1 MQTKPTP
8 KIHPLS
14 LLGVLLVAGA
24 LVGITWLIFSMA
36 VRQAARTE
44 ATPQYN
50 LTVIPAP
57 TQTNTVMAP
66 ANLPSP
72 TSEAPVVL
80 PEGVIGINVYVKVTG
95 TEGLGLR
102 MRAAAGTGAN
112 INFMA
117 MDDEVFKVVGGP
129 EVSDG
134 YTWWQLEAPLDENR
148 AGWAAENYLTV
159 FNVSTPTP

>member
-44 ATPQYN
+44 VPPQYN
-50 LTVIPAP
+50 LTIIPAP
-57 TQTNTVMAP
+57 TLTNTVIAP
-66 ANLPSP
+66 TNLPSP

-102 MRAAAGTGAN
+102 MRSAAGTGAN

-148 AGWAAENYLTV
+148 AGWAAENYLMV
-159 FNVSTPTP
+159 FNVSTPNP